1 MKRLFIGLLV
11 LTIFLSGCVSK
22 TNDVIK
28 NNNAKQTY
36 DFQYIK
42 MMTQYN
48 GWALGENKIYIT
60 SDKGKTWIDVSPATK
75 NNIFSWYF
83 LNENYSW
90 VLYSDGTLHE
100 TRNRGKS
107 WVGSKVPFT
116 MGKLFFLQKKDR
128 LNGWM
133 LKEYGPAS
141 GDNPVDVYKL
151 IDSKWKLI
159 SKGKMPNNSL
169 RDDNSISF
177 EGEKTSFIFLPDA
190 KTGIIT
196 VEYRIP
202 GKYGLYLSSD
212 SGYTWNKK
220 DIPLLSKFKD
230 DGILF
235 YSPNFFDYEKETIV
249 ILPVCIYDIKH
260 NDYQII
266 FMNSSDDGSTWK
278 ELSSF
283 SIKEKPI
290 EINLLDKNNWII
302 LTNNSLFITNNNGKT
317 WNKVK
322 PPKNTVQIQFID
334 SKNGWALVKS
344 QLDTHLYYS
353 NNGGSSWEKLF

>member
-1 MKRLFIGLLV
+1 MKRFFIALLV
-11 LTIFLSGCVSK
+11 LTIFLSGCGSK
-22 TNDVIK
+22 TSNVIK

-42 MMTQYN
+42 MTTQYN
-48 GWALGENKIYIT
+48 GWALGGNKIYIT
-60 SDKGKTWIDVSPATK
+60 SDKGKTWIDVSPANK

-90 VLYSDGTLHE
+90 VLYSDGTLYE
-100 TRNRGKS
+100 TRNKGKS

-116 MGKLFFLQKKDR
+116 MGKLFFLQNKDGLR
-128 LNGWM
+128 GWM

-151 IDSKWKLI
+151 INSKWVLI
-159 SKGKMPNNSL
+159 SKREISNNSL
-169 RDDNSISF
+169 KDDNSISF
-177 EGEKTSFIFLPDA
+177 EGEKASFIFLSDA
-190 KTGIIT
+190 KNGIIT

-220 DIPLLSKFKD
+220 NIPLLSEFRD
-230 DGILF
+230 DSILF
-235 YSPNFFDYEKETIV
+235 YSPKFFDYEKETIV

-260 NDYQII
+260 NDYRII
-266 FMNSSDDGSTWK
+266 FMDSSDNGSTWK
-278 ELSSF
+278 EVSSF
-283 SIKEKPI
+283 STKEKPI
-290 EINLLDKNNWII
+290 EINLVDKNNWNVLI
-302 LTNNSLFITNNNGKT
+302 NNVLFITNDNGKT
-317 WNKVK
+317 WNKVNI
-322 PPKNTVQIQFID
+322 PKNTVQIQFVD

-344 QLDTHLYYS
+344 QLGTNLYYS
-353 NNGGSSWEKLF
+353 KNGGLSWENLF

>member
-1 MKRLFIGLLV
+1 MKRFFIALLV
-11 LTIFLSGCVSK
+11 LTIFLSGCGSK
-22 TNDVIK
+22 TSDVIK

-42 MMTQYN
+42 MTTQYI

-60 SDKGKTWIDVSPATK
+60 SDKGKTWIDVSPANK

-90 VLYSDGTLHE
+90 VLYSDGTLYK
-100 TRNRGKS
+100 TRNKGKS
-107 WVGSKVPFT
+107 WVGSKAPFT
-116 MGKLFFLQKKDR
+116 MGKLFFLQKKDG
-128 LNGWM
+128 LSGWM

-141 GDNPVDVYKL
+141 GDSPVDVYKL
-151 IDSKWKLI
+151 IDSKWTLI

-169 RDDNSISF
+169 KDDNSISF

-230 DGILF
+230 DSILF
-235 YSPNFFDYEKETIV
+235 YSPNFFDCEKETIV

-278 ELSSF
+278 EVSSF

-290 EINLLDKNNWII
+290 EINLVDKNNWII
-302 LTNNSLFITNNNGKT
+302 LTNNSLFITNNNDKT

-353 NNGGSSWEKLF
+353 NNGGSSWKKLF